1 MKIINVVLNNKNI
14 NEIDVNSASVNPD
27 ADANIPTPAIFD
39 LELIAIEDAKTA
51 DVINLSIMGAQSMKF
66 TKCYSD
72 ENLVVFSA
80 SGKQDE
86 SLLTVNTLYCLENKT
101 FFFAATIE
109 NIL

>member
-1 MKIINVVLNNKNI
+1 MRIINVVLNNKNI
-14 NEIDVNSASVNPD
+14 NKIDVNSTSFNPD
-27 ADANIPTPAIFD
+27 ADADIPTPAIFD
-39 LELIAIEDAKTA
+39 LDLIAIEDAKTA
-51 DVINLSIMGAQSMKF
+51 DVINFSIMGAESIKF

-80 SGKQDE
+80 SGKQD

-101 FFFAATIE
+101 VFFMATIE